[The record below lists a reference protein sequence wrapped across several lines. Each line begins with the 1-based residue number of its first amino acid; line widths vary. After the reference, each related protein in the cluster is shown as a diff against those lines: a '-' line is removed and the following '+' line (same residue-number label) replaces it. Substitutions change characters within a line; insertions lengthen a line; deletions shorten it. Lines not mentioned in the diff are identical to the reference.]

1 MLSKKKIN
9 KIKILN
15 NKKNFRL
22 DKFIELALYKKNG
35 YYLRQ
40 KPIGR
45 KFDFV
50 TSPEISQMFGEIIG
64 VYLLYHWKEKINSK
78 FNLIEL
84 GPGNGT
90 LFKDVER
97 TARIVPN
104 FFENADINLIEI
116 NKELRK
122 IQEKNLNY
130 FRQSKIRWSSALNFR
145 SKLPS
150 IIYSNEF
157 FDCFPVR
164 QFLYINNHW
173 FERYVKFNE
182 KESKYYS
189 INKRVNSKKILYYLS
204 NYKKQRIYEVSY
216 SRNKYFE
223 QICKHLKK
231 NRGICIL
238 IDYGYNEKIKN
249 FTLQSIYNHKKTSIF
264 ENIGQQDISSHVNF
278 KELIEIAKQNKL
290 KVNEFVSQRDFL
302 IKYGI
307 LERKKKLLT
316 KNSNLKKNLIDE
328 EVDRLINID
337 RMGKLFKCLV
347 VSKL

>member
-1 MLSKKKIN
+1 MLSKTKIN
-9 KIKILN
+9 KKKLFR
-15 NKKNFRL
+15 NKKYFRL
-22 DKFIELALYKKNG
+22 DKFIELALYERNG
-35 YYLRQ
+35 YYLSK
-40 KPIGR
+40 KPIGK

-64 VYLLYHWKEKINSK
+64 VYLLYHWKDKINSK

-90 LFKDVER
+90 LFKDIER
-97 TARIVPN
+97 AAKILPD
-104 FFENADINLIEI
+104 FFKNADVNLIEI
-116 NKELRK
+116 NKELKK

-130 FRQSKIRWSSALNFR
+130 FTLSKIRWSKALNFR
-145 SKLPS
+145 SKVPS

-164 QFLYINNHW
+164 QFINNNNHW
-173 FERYVKFNE
+173 LEKYIKFNE
-182 KESKYYS
+182 KENKYYS
-189 INKRVNSKKILYYLS
+189 INKRVNSKKTLNYLS
-204 NYKKQRIYEVSY
+204 EYKKQKIYEVSY

-223 QICKHLKK
+223 QICKYLKK

-264 ENIGQQDISSHVNF
+264 ENIGHQDISSHVNF
-278 KELIEIAKQNKL
+278 TELIEIAKEKKL
-290 KVNEFVSQRDFL
+290 KINEYVSQRDFL

-307 LERKKKLLT
+307 LERKKKLLIR
-316 KNSNLKKNLIDE
+316 SSHLKKNLIDE

-347 VSKL
+347 VSNL

>member
-1 MLSKKKIN
+1 MLSKRKIN
-9 KIKILN
+9 KIKLLN
-15 NKKNFRL
+15 NKKNLRL
-22 DKFIELALYKKNG
+22 DKFIDLALYQRNG
-35 YYLRQ
+35 YYLSK

-64 VYLLYHWKEKINSK
+64 VYLVYNWKEKINSK

-90 LFKDVER
+90 LFKDIER
-97 TARIVPN
+97 TAKILPN
-104 FFENADINLIEI
+104 FFENAHVNLIEI

-130 FRQSKIRWSSALNFR
+130 FKQSKIRWSKALNFR

-164 QFLYINNHW
+164 QFLNDNNHW

-182 KESKYYS
+182 KENKYYS
-189 INKRVNSKKILYYLS
+189 INKRVISKKILDYL
-204 NYKKQRIYEVSY
+204 NKYKRQKIYEVSF

-223 QICKHLKK
+223 QICKYLKK

-238 IDYGYNEKIKN
+238 IDYGYNKKLKS
-249 FTLQSIYNHKKTSIF
+249 FTLQAIYNHKKTSIF

-278 KELIEIAKQNKL
+278 NELIEIAKQNKL
-290 KVNEFVSQRDFL
+290 QINEFVTQRDFL
-302 IKYGI
+302 LKYGI

-316 KNSNLKKNLIDE
+316 KNSNLNKNLLDE
-328 EVDRLINID
+328 EVDRLINVD
-337 RMGKLFKCLV
+337 RMGNLFKCLV
-347 VSKL
+347 VSNL

>member
-1 MLSKKKIN
+1 MLSKRKIN
-9 KIKILN
+9 KIKLLN
-15 NKKNFRL
+15 NKKNLRL
-22 DKFIELALYKKNG
+22 DKFIELALYERNG
-35 YYLRQ
+35 YYLSK

-64 VYLLYHWKEKINSK
+64 AYLIYHWKEKINSK

-90 LFKDVER
+90 LFKDIER
-97 TARIVPN
+97 TVRILPN
-104 FFENADINLIEI
+104 FFENADVYFIEI

-130 FRQSKIRWSSALNFR
+130 FKQSKIRWAKALNFR

-164 QFLYINNHW
+164 QFLNDNNHW

-182 KESKYYS
+182 KENKYYS
-189 INKRVNSKKILYYLS
+189 INKRVISKKILDYL
-204 NYKKQRIYEVSY
+204 NKYKRQKIYEVSF

-223 QICKHLKK
+223 QICKYLKK
-231 NRGICIL
+231 NRGLCIL
-238 IDYGYNEKIKN
+238 IDYGYNKKIKN
-249 FTLQSIYNHKKTSIF
+249 FTLQAIHNHKKTSIF

-278 KELIEIAKQNKL
+278 NELIEIAKQNKL
-290 KVNEFVSQRDFL
+290 QINEFVTQRDFL
-302 IKYGI
+302 LKYGI
-307 LERKKKLLT
+307 LERKKKLLA
-316 KNSNLKKNLIDE
+316 KNSNLNKNLLDE
-328 EVDRLINID
+328 EVDRLINVD
-337 RMGKLFKCLV
+337 RMGNLFKCLV
-347 VSKL
+347 VSNL

>member
-1 MLSKKKIN
+1 MLSKRKIN
-9 KIKILN
+9 KIKLLN
-15 NKKNFRL
+15 NKKNLRL
-22 DKFIELALYKKNG
+22 DKFIELALYKRNG
-35 YYLRQ
+35 YYLSK

-64 VYLLYHWKEKINSK
+64 VYLVYHWKEKINSK

-90 LFKDVER
+90 LFKDIER
-97 TARIVPN
+97 TAKILPN
-104 FFENADINLIEI
+104 FFENANVNLIEI

-122 IQEKNLNY
+122 IQVKNLNY
-130 FRQSKIRWSSALNFR
+130 FKQSKIRWSKALNFT

-164 QFLYINNHW
+164 QFINNNKNW

-182 KESKYYS
+182 KENKYYS
-189 INKRVNSKKILYYLS
+189 INKRVISKKILDYLS
-204 NYKKQRIYEVSY
+204 KYKRQKIYEVSY

-223 QICKHLKK
+223 QICKYIKK
-231 NRGICIL
+231 NRGMCIL
-238 IDYGYNEKIKN
+238 FDYGYNKKIKN
-249 FTLQSIYNHKKTSIF
+249 FTLQAIFNHKKTSIF

-278 KELIEIAKQNKL
+278 NELIGIAKQYKL
-290 KVNEFVSQRDFL
+290 QVNEFVSQRDFL

-307 LERKKKLLT
+307 LERKQKLLI
-316 KNSNLKKNLIDE
+316 KNSNLNKNLLDE
-328 EVDRLINID
+328 EVDRLINVY
-337 RMGKLFKCLV
+337 RMGNLFKCLV
-347 VSKL
+347 VSNL

>member
-1 MLSKKKIN
+1 MLSKRKIN
-9 KIKILN
+9 KIKVLN
-15 NKKNFRL
+15 NKKNLRL
-22 DKFIELALYKKNG
+22 DKFIEMALFGNNG
-35 YYLRQ
+35 YYLRK

-64 VYLLYHWKEKINSK
+64 VYLVYNWKEKINSK

-90 LFKDVER
+90 LFKDIER
-97 TARIVPN
+97 TAKILPN
-104 FFENADINLIEI
+104 FFENANVNLIEI

-130 FRQSKIRWSSALNFR
+130 FKQSKIRWSKALNFT

-164 QFLYINNHW
+164 QFLNNNNNW

-182 KESKYYS
+182 KENKYYS
-189 INKRVNSKKILYYLS
+189 INKRVISKKILDYL
-204 NYKKQRIYEVSY
+204 NKYKRQKIYEVSF

-223 QICKHLKK
+223 QICKYLKK
-231 NRGICIL
+231 NRGLCIL
-238 IDYGYNEKIKN
+238 IDYGYNKKLKS

-278 KELIEIAKQNKL
+278 NELIEIAKQKKL
-290 KVNEFVSQRDFL
+290 QINEFVTQRDFL
-302 IKYGI
+302 LKYGI

-316 KNSNLKKNLIDE
+316 KNSNLNKNLLYE
-328 EVDRLINID
+328 EVDRLINVD
-337 RMGKLFKCLV
+337 RMGKLFNFLV
-347 VSKL
+347 VSNL

>member
-1 MLSKKKIN
+1 MLSKSKNN
-9 KIKILN
+9 KIKLLN
-15 NKKNFRL
+15 NKKNLRL
-22 DKFIELALYKKNG
+22 DKFIDLALYERNG
-35 YYLRQ
+35 YYLSK

-64 VYLLYHWKEKINSK
+64 VYLLYYWKEKINSK

-84 GPGNGT
+84 GPGNAT
-90 LFKDVER
+90 LFKDIER
-97 TARIVPN
+97 TAKILPN
-104 FFENADINLIEI
+104 FFENADVYFIEI

-122 IQEKNLNY
+122 IQKKNLNY
-130 FRQSKIRWSSALNFR
+130 FKQSKIRWSKALNFR

-164 QFLYINNHW
+164 QFLNDNNHW

-182 KESKYYS
+182 KENKYYS
-189 INKRVNSKKILYYLS
+189 INKRVISKKILDYLS
-204 NYKKQRIYEVSY
+204 KYKKQKIYEVSY

-223 QICKHLKK
+223 QICKYLKK
-231 NRGICIL
+231 NRGVCIL
-238 IDYGYNEKIKN
+238 IDYGYNKKITN
-249 FTLQSIYNHKKTSIF
+249 FTLQAIYNHKKTSIF
-264 ENIGQQDISSHVNF
+264 ENIGRQDISSHVNF
-278 KELIEIAKQNKL
+278 NELIEIAKQNKL
-290 KVNEFVSQRDFL
+290 QINEFVSQRDFL

-316 KNSNLKKNLIDE
+316 KNSNLNKNLLDE
-328 EVDRLINID
+328 EVDRLINVD
-337 RMGKLFKCLV
+337 RMGNLFKCFV
-347 VSKL
+347 VSNL

>member
-1 MLSKKKIN
+1 MLGKSKIN
-9 KIKILN
+9 NIKLLN

-22 DKFIELALYKKNG
+22 DKFIELALYASNG
-35 YYLRQ
+35 YYLSK

-45 KFDFV
+45 KFDFI

-64 VYLLYHWKEKINSK
+64 VYLLYNWKEKINSK

-90 LFKDVER
+90 LFKDIER
-97 TARIVPN
+97 TAKILPN
-104 FFENADINLIEI
+104 FFENANVNLIEI

-130 FRQSKIRWSSALNFR
+130 FGKSKIRWSKTLNFR

-164 QFLYINNHW
+164 QFLNNNNQW

-189 INKRVNSKKILYYLS
+189 INKRVISKKILDYL
-204 NYKKQRIYEVSY
+204 NKYKKQKIYEVSY
-216 SRNKYFE
+216 SRNKYFK
-223 QICKHLKK
+223 QICKYLKK

-249 FTLQSIYNHKKTSIF
+249 FTLQAIYNHKKTSIF
-264 ENIGQQDISSHVNF
+264 DNLGQQDISSHVNF

-290 KVNEFVSQRDFL
+290 KINEFISQRDFL

-307 LERKKKLLT
+307 LERKKKLLN
-316 KNSNLKKNLIDE
+316 KNSNLKKNLIND
-328 EVDRLINID
+328 EVDRLINSD

-347 VSKL
+347 VSNL

>member
-1 MLSKKKIN
+1 MLSKKKIS
-9 KIKILN
+9 KIKLLN
-15 NKKNFRL
+15 NKKIFRL
-22 DKFIELALYKKNG
+22 DKFIEFALFKSNG
-35 YYLRQ
+35 YYLRK

-64 VYLLYHWKEKINSK
+64 VYLLYNWKEKINSK

-90 LFKDVER
+90 LFKDIER
-97 TARIVPN
+97 TAQILPN

-116 NKELRK
+116 NKELIE
-122 IQEKNLNY
+122 IQKKNLNY
-130 FRQSKIRWSSALNFR
+130 FRQSKIKWSNALNLR

-164 QFLYINNHW
+164 QFLNNNNHW
-173 FERYVKFNE
+173 FERYIKFNE
-182 KESKYYS
+182 KENKYYS
-189 INKRVNSKKILYYLS
+189 INKRVINKKVLDYLS
-204 NYKKQRIYEVSY
+204 KYKKQKIYEVSY

-223 QICKHLKK
+223 QICKYLKK

-238 IDYGYNEKIKN
+238 IDYGYNKKLKN
-249 FTLQSIYNHKKTSIF
+249 FTLQAIYNHKKTSIF

-278 KELIEIAKQNKL
+278 NELIGIAKQNKL
-290 KVNEFVSQRDFL
+290 KINEFVSQRDFL

-307 LERKKKLLT
+307 LERKKKLL
-316 KNSNLKKNLIDE
+316 NKNLNLNKNLLDE
-328 EVDRLINID
+328 EVDRLINVD
-337 RMGKLFKCLV
+337 KMGNLFKCLV
-347 VSKL
+347 VSNL

>member
-1 MLSKKKIN
+1 MLSKRKIN
-9 KIKILN
+9 KIKLLN
-15 NKKNFRL
+15 NKKNLRL
-22 DKFIELALYKKNG
+22 DKFIDLALYERNG
-35 YYLRQ
+35 YYLSK

-90 LFKDVER
+90 LFKDIER
-97 TARIVPN
+97 TAKILPD
-104 FFENADINLIEI
+104 FFENADVYFIEI

-130 FRQSKIRWSSALNFR
+130 FKQSKIRWSKILNFR

-164 QFLYINNHW
+164 QFLNDNNHW

-182 KESKYYS
+182 KENKYYS
-189 INKRVNSKKILYYLS
+189 INKRVISKKILDYL
-204 NYKKQRIYEVSY
+204 NKLKKQKIYEVSF

-223 QICKHLKK
+223 KICKYLKK

-238 IDYGYNEKIKN
+238 IDYGYNKRLKN
-249 FTLQSIYNHKKTSIF
+249 FTLQAIYNHKKTSIF

-278 KELIEIAKQNKL
+278 NELIEIAKQNKL
-290 KVNEFVSQRDFL
+290 QINEFVTQRDFL

-316 KNSNLKKNLIDE
+316 KNPNLNKNLLDE
-328 EVDRLINID
+328 EVDRLINVD
-337 RMGKLFKCLV
+337 RMGKLFKFLV
-347 VSKL
+347 VSNL

>member
-1 MLSKKKIN
+1 MLSKT
-9 KIKILN
+9 KIKLLK

-22 DKFIELALYKKNG
+22 DKFIELALYEKNG
-35 YYLRQ
+35 YYLSK

-90 LFKDVER
+90 LFKDIER
-97 TARIVPN
+97 AANILPN
-104 FFENADINLIEI
+104 FFENAEVNLIEI

-130 FRQSKIRWSSALNFR
+130 FKQSKIRWSKVLNFR

-164 QFLYINNHW
+164 QFLNDNNHW

-182 KESKYYS
+182 KENKYYS
-189 INKRVNSKKILYYLS
+189 INKRVISKKILDYLS
-204 NYKKQRIYEVSY
+204 NYKRQKIYEVSY

-223 QICKHLKK
+223 QICKYIKK

-238 IDYGYNEKIKN
+238 IDYGYNKKIKN

-278 KELIEIAKQNKL
+278 NELIEIAKQNKL
-290 KVNEFVSQRDFL
+290 QINEFVSQRDFL

-307 LERKKKLLT
+307 LERKKELLT

-328 EVDRLINID
+328 EVDRLINVD
-337 RMGKLFKCLV
+337 RMGKLFKCLI
-347 VSKL
+347 VSNL

>member
-1 MLSKKKIN
+1 MLSKRKIN
-9 KIKILN
+9 KIKLLN
-15 NKKNFRL
+15 NKKNLRL
-22 DKFIELALYKKNG
+22 DKFIDLALYDRNG
-35 YYLRQ
+35 YYLNK

-64 VYLLYHWKEKINSK
+64 VYLVYNWKEKINSK

-90 LFKDVER
+90 LFKDIER
-97 TARIVPN
+97 TAKILPN
-104 FFENADINLIEI
+104 FFENANVNLIEI
-116 NKELRK
+116 NNELRK
-122 IQEKNLNY
+122 IQEKNLKY
-130 FRQSKIRWSSALNFR
+130 FKQSKIRWSKALNFR

-164 QFLYINNHW
+164 QFLNDNNHW

-182 KESKYYS
+182 KENKYYS
-189 INKRVNSKKILYYLS
+189 INKRVISKKILEYL
-204 NYKKQRIYEVSY
+204 NKNKRQKIYEVSY

-223 QICKHLKK
+223 QICRYLKK
-231 NRGICIL
+231 NRGLCIL
-238 IDYGYNEKIKN
+238 IDYGYNNKIKN
-249 FTLQSIYNHKKTSIF
+249 FTLQAIYNHKKTSIF

-278 KELIEIAKQNKL
+278 NELIEIAKQNKL
-290 KVNEFVSQRDFL
+290 QINEFISQREFL

-316 KNSNLKKNLIDE
+316 NNSRLNKNLLNE
-328 EVDRLINID
+328 EVDRLINVD
-337 RMGKLFKCLV
+337 RMGNLFKCLV
-347 VSKL
+347 VSNL

>member
-1 MLSKKKIN
+1 MSSKRKIN
-9 KIKILN
+9 NIKLLN
-15 NKKNFRL
+15 NKKNLRL
-22 DKFIELALYKKNG
+22 DKFIELALYERNG
-35 YYLRQ
+35 YYLSK

-64 VYLLYHWKEKINSK
+64 VYLLYQWKEKIKSK

-90 LFKDVER
+90 LFKDIER
-97 TARIVPN
+97 TAKILPN
-104 FFENADINLIEI
+104 FFENANVNFIEI
-116 NKELRK
+116 NKELKK

-130 FRQSKIRWSSALNFR
+130 IKQSKIRWSKDLNLK

-164 QFLYINNHW
+164 QFLNDNNHW
-173 FERYVKFNE
+173 FERYVRFND
-182 KESKYYS
+182 KENKYYS
-189 INKRVNSKKILYYLS
+189 INKRVISKKILDYLS
-204 NYKKQRIYEVSY
+204 KFKRQKIYEVSF

-223 QICKHLKK
+223 QICKYLKK

-238 IDYGYNEKIKN
+238 IDYGYYKKLKN

-278 KELIEIAKQNKL
+278 SELIEIAKQNKL
-290 KVNEFVSQRDFL
+290 QINEFVSQRDFL

-307 LERKKKLLT
+307 VERKKKLLN
-316 KNSNLKKNLIDE
+316 KYSNLNKNLLDE
-328 EVDRLINID
+328 EVDRLINVD
-337 RMGKLFKCLV
+337 RMGNLFKCLI
-347 VSKL
+347 VSNL

>member
-1 MLSKKKIN
+1 M
-9 KIKILN
+9 
-15 NKKNFRL
+15 RL
-22 DKFIELALYKKNG
+22 DKFINLALYQRNG
-35 YYLRQ
+35 YYLSK

-64 VYLLYHWKEKINSK
+64 VYLVYNWKEKINSK

-90 LFKDVER
+90 LFKDIER
-97 TARIVPN
+97 TAKILPN
-104 FFENADINLIEI
+104 FFENAKLNLIEI

-130 FRQSKIRWSSALNFR
+130 FGKSKIRWSKTLNFR

-164 QFLYINNHW
+164 QFLNNNNNW

-182 KESKYYS
+182 KENKYYS
-189 INKRVNSKKILYYLS
+189 INKLVISKKILDYL
-204 NYKKQRIYEVSY
+204 NKYKRQKIYEVSF

-223 QICKHLKK
+223 QICKYLKK

-238 IDYGYNEKIKN
+238 IDYGYNKKLKN
-249 FTLQSIYNHKKTSIF
+249 FTLQAIYNHKKTSIF

-278 KELIEIAKQNKL
+278 NELIEIAKQNGL
-290 KVNEFVSQRDFL
+290 QINEFVTQRDFL

-316 KNSNLKKNLIDE
+316 KNSNLNENLLDE
-328 EVDRLINID
+328 EVKILSQGMKEEDIKKNRKN
-337 RMGKLFKCLV
+337 
-347 VSKL
+347 

>member
-1 MLSKKKIN
+1 MLSKRKIN
-9 KIKILN
+9 KIKLLN
-15 NKKNFRL
+15 NKKNLRL
-22 DKFIELALYKKNG
+22 DKFIDLALYQRNG
-35 YYLRQ
+35 YYLSK

-64 VYLLYHWKEKINSK
+64 VYLVYNWKEKINSK

-90 LFKDVER
+90 LFKDIER
-97 TARIVPN
+97 TAKILPN
-104 FFENADINLIEI
+104 FFENANVNLVEI

-130 FRQSKIRWSSALNFR
+130 FKQSKIRWAKTLNFR

-164 QFLYINNHW
+164 QFLNDNNHW

-182 KESKYYS
+182 KENKYYS
-189 INKRVNSKKILYYLS
+189 INKRVISKKILDYL
-204 NYKKQRIYEVSY
+204 NKYKRQKIYEVSF

-223 QICKHLKK
+223 QICKYLKK
-231 NRGICIL
+231 NRGLCIL
-238 IDYGYNEKIKN
+238 IDYGYNKELKN
-249 FTLQSIYNHKKTSIF
+249 FTLQAIYNHKKTSIF

-278 KELIEIAKQNKL
+278 NELIEIAKQNKL
-290 KVNEFVSQRDFL
+290 QINEFVTQRDFL
-302 IKYGI
+302 VKYGI
-307 LERKKKLLT
+307 LERKKKLLI
-316 KNSNLKKNLIDE
+316 KNSNLNKNLLDE
-328 EVDRLINID
+328 EVDRLINVD
-337 RMGKLFKCLV
+337 RMGNLFKCLV
-347 VSKL
+347 VSNL

>member
-1 MLSKKKIN
+1 MLSKRKIN
-9 KIKILN
+9 KIKLLN
-15 NKKNFRL
+15 NKKNLRL
-22 DKFIELALYKKNG
+22 DKFIDLALYERNG
-35 YYLRQ
+35 YYLSK

-64 VYLLYHWKEKINSK
+64 VYLVYNWKEKINSR

-90 LFKDVER
+90 LFKDIER
-97 TARIVPN
+97 TAKILPN
-104 FFENADINLIEI
+104 FFENANVNLIEI

-130 FRQSKIRWSSALNFR
+130 FKQSKIRWSKALNFT

-164 QFLYINNHW
+164 QFLNNNNNW

-182 KESKYYS
+182 KENKYYS
-189 INKRVNSKKILYYLS
+189 INKRVISKKILDYL
-204 NYKKQRIYEVSY
+204 NKYKRQKIYEVSF

-223 QICKHLKK
+223 QICKYLKK

-238 IDYGYNEKIKN
+238 IDYGYNKKLKS
-249 FTLQSIYNHKKTSIF
+249 FTLQAIYNHKKTSIF

-278 KELIEIAKQNKL
+278 NELIEIAKQNKL
-290 KVNEFVSQRDFL
+290 QINEFVTQRDFL
-302 IKYGI
+302 LKYGI

-316 KNSNLKKNLIDE
+316 KNSNLNKNLLDE
-328 EVDRLINID
+328 EVDRLINVD
-337 RMGKLFKCLV
+337 RMGNLFKCLV
-347 VSKL
+347 VSNL

>member
-1 MLSKKKIN
+1 MLSKRKIN
-9 KIKILN
+9 KIKLLN
-15 NKKNFRL
+15 NKKNLRL
-22 DKFIELALYKKNG
+22 DKFIELALFGSNG
-35 YYLRQ
+35 YYLRK

-64 VYLLYHWKEKINSK
+64 VYLLYNWKEKINSK

-90 LFKDVER
+90 LFKDIER
-97 TARIVPN
+97 TAQILPN
-104 FFENADINLIEI
+104 FFENADVNLVEI
-116 NKELRK
+116 NKELRE
-122 IQEKNLNY
+122 IQKKNLNY
-130 FRQSKIRWSSALNFR
+130 FRKSKIRWSTALTFR

-164 QFLYINNHW
+164 QFLNNNNHW

-189 INKRVNSKKILYYLS
+189 INKRVIRKKILDHLN
-204 NYKKQRIYEVSY
+204 NYKKQKIYEFSY

-223 QICKHLKK
+223 QICKYLKK

-249 FTLQSIYNHKKTSIF
+249 FTLQAIYNHKKTSIF

-278 KELIEIAKQNKL
+278 KELIEIAEQNKL
-290 KVNEFVSQRDFL
+290 KISEFVSQRDFL

-316 KNSNLKKNLIDE
+316 KNSNVKKNLIDD
-328 EVDRLINID
+328 EVDRLINLD
-337 RMGKLFKCLV
+337 RMGNLFKFLV
-347 VSKL
+347 VSNL

>member
-9 KIKILN
+9 KIKLLN

-22 DKFIELALYKKNG
+22 DKFIELALFSSNG
-35 YYLRQ
+35 YYLRK
-40 KPIGR
+40 KPVGR

-64 VYLLYHWKEKINSK
+64 VYLLYHWKEKINSR

-90 LFKDVER
+90 LFKDIER
-97 TARIVPN
+97 TAQIIPS
-104 FFENADINLIEI
+104 FFENANVNLIEI

-122 IQEKNLNY
+122 IQEKNLKY
-130 FRQSKIRWSSALNFR
+130 FKQSKIRWSKALNFK

-164 QFLYINNHW
+164 QFLYNDNHW
-173 FERYVKFNE
+173 FEKYVKYNE
-182 KESKYYS
+182 KENKYYS
-189 INKRVNSKKILYYLS
+189 INKRVISKKILNILS
-204 NYKKQRIYEVSY
+204 KHIKQKIYEVSY
-216 SRNKYFE
+216 SRNKYFDK
-223 QICKHLKK
+223 ICKHLKK

-249 FTLQSIYNHKKTSIF
+249 FTLQAIYNHKKTSIF
-264 ENIGQQDISSHVNF
+264 ENVTQQDISSHVNF
-278 KELIEIAKQNKL
+278 DELIEIAKQNKL
-290 KVNEFVSQRDFL
+290 KINEFVSQRDFL

-307 LERKKKLLT
+307 LERKKELLS
-316 KNSNLKKNLIDE
+316 KKSNLKKNLIDE
-328 EVDRLINID
+328 EVDRLINVD

-347 VSKL
+347 VSSL

>member
-1 MLSKKKIN
+1 MLGKSKIN
-9 KIKILN
+9 NIKLLK

-22 DKFIELALYKKNG
+22 DKFIELALYANNG
-35 YYLRQ
+35 YYLSK

-45 KFDFV
+45 KFDFI

-64 VYLLYHWKEKINSK
+64 VYLLYNWKEKINSK

-90 LFKDVER
+90 LFKDIER
-97 TARIVPN
+97 TAKILPN
-104 FFENADINLIEI
+104 FFENANVNLIEI

-130 FRQSKIRWSSALNFR
+130 FGKSKIRWSKTLNFR

-164 QFLYINNHW
+164 QFLNNNNQW

-189 INKRVNSKKILYYLS
+189 INKRVISKKILDYL
-204 NYKKQRIYEVSY
+204 NKYKKQKIYEVSY

-223 QICKHLKK
+223 QICKYLKK

-249 FTLQSIYNHKKTSIF
+249 FTLQAIYNHKKTSIF
-264 ENIGQQDISSHVNF
+264 DNLGQQDISSHVNF

-290 KVNEFVSQRDFL
+290 KINEFISQRDFL

-307 LERKKKLLT
+307 LERKKKLLN
-316 KNSNLKKNLIDE
+316 KNSNLKKNLIND
-328 EVDRLINID
+328 EVDRLINSN

-347 VSKL
+347 VSNL

>member
-1 MLSKKKIN
+1 MLNKKKIN
-9 KIKILN
+9 KIKLLN
-15 NKKNFRL
+15 NKKNLRL
-22 DKFIELALYKKNG
+22 DKFIDLALYERNG
-35 YYLRQ
+35 YYLSK

-90 LFKDVER
+90 LFKDIER
-97 TARIVPN
+97 TAKILPN
-104 FFENADINLIEI
+104 FFENANVNLIEI

-130 FRQSKIRWSSALNFR
+130 FKQSKIRWSKALNFR

-164 QFLYINNHW
+164 QFLNDNNHW

-182 KESKYYS
+182 KENKYYS
-189 INKRVNSKKILYYLS
+189 INKRVISKKILDYL
-204 NYKKQRIYEVSY
+204 NKYKRQKIYEVSF

-223 QICKHLKK
+223 QICKYLKK

-238 IDYGYNEKIKN
+238 IDYGYNKKLKN
-249 FTLQSIYNHKKTSIF
+249 FTLQAIYNHKKTSIF

-278 KELIEIAKQNKL
+278 NELIEIAKQNKL
-290 KVNEFVSQRDFL
+290 QINEFVSQRDFL

-316 KNSNLKKNLIDE
+316 KNSNLNKNLLDE
-328 EVDRLINID
+328 EVDRLINVD
-337 RMGKLFKCLV
+337 RMGNLFKCLV
-347 VSKL
+347 VSNL

>member
-1 MLSKKKIN
+1 MLSKRKIN

-22 DKFIELALYKKNG
+22 DKFIESVLFASNG
-35 YYLRQ
+35 YYLIN
-40 KPIGR
+40 KPIGK

-64 VYLLYHWKEKINSK
+64 VYLLYHWREKINSK

-90 LFKDVER
+90 LFKDIER
-97 TARIVPN
+97 TAQILPN
-104 FFENADINLIEI
+104 FFEKADINLIEI
-116 NKELRK
+116 NRKLIK
-122 IQEKNLNY
+122 IQKDNLNY
-130 FRQSKIRWSSALNFR
+130 FTLSKIKWSEVLSFK

-164 QFLYINNHW
+164 QFLNNNNHW

-189 INKRVNSKKILYYLS
+189 IYKRVNSKKILDYLS
-204 NYKKQRIYEVSY
+204 KYEKQKIYEVSY

-223 QICKHLKK
+223 QICKYLKK

-238 IDYGYNEKIKN
+238 IDYGYNEKIIN

-278 KELIEIAKQNKL
+278 NELIEIAIQNKL
-290 KVNEFVSQRDFL
+290 QINEFISQRDFL

-307 LERKKKLLT
+307 LERKKKLLI
-316 KNSNLKKNLIDE
+316 KNSNVKKNLIDD
-328 EVDRLINID
+328 EVDRLINVD
-337 RMGKLFKCLV
+337 RMGKLFKFLV
-347 VSKL
+347 VSNL

>member
-1 MLSKKKIN
+1 MLSKTKIN
-9 KIKILN
+9 KIKLLN
-15 NKKNFRL
+15 NKKNLRL
-22 DKFIELALYKKNG
+22 DKFIDLALYERNG
-35 YYLRQ
+35 YYISK

-90 LFKDVER
+90 LFKDIER
-97 TARIVPN
+97 TAKILPN
-104 FFENADINLIEI
+104 FFNNANVNLIEI
-116 NKELRK
+116 NQELRK

-130 FRQSKIRWSSALNFR
+130 FRQSKIRWSKTLNSR

-164 QFLYINNHW
+164 QFLNDNNHW

-182 KESKYYS
+182 KENRYYS
-189 INKRVNSKKILYYLS
+189 INKRVISKKILDYL
-204 NYKKQRIYEVSY
+204 NKYKKEKIYEVSF

-223 QICKHLKK
+223 QICKYLKK
-231 NRGICIL
+231 NKGICIL
-238 IDYGYNEKIKN
+238 IDYGYNKKLKS
-249 FTLQSIYNHKKTSIF
+249 FTLQAIYNHKKTSIF

-278 KELIEIAKQNKL
+278 NELIEIAKQNKL
-290 KVNEFVSQRDFL
+290 QINEFVTQRDFL

-316 KNSNLKKNLIDE
+316 KNSNLNKNLLDE
-328 EVDRLINID
+328 EVDRLINVD
-337 RMGKLFKCLV
+337 RMGNLFKCLV
-347 VSKL
+347 VSNL

>member
-1 MLSKKKIN
+1 MLSKRKIS
-9 KIKILN
+9 KIKLLN
-15 NKKNFRL
+15 NKKNLRL
-22 DKFIELALYKKNG
+22 DKFIDLALYEKNG
-35 YYLRQ
+35 YYLSK

-45 KFDFV
+45 QFDFV

-64 VYLLYHWKEKINSK
+64 VYLVYNWKDKINSK

-90 LFKDVER
+90 LFKDIER
-97 TARIVPN
+97 TAKILPN
-104 FFENADINLIEI
+104 FFKNAIVNLIEI

-122 IQEKNLNY
+122 IQEKNLSY
-130 FRQSKIRWSSALNFR
+130 FKQSKIRWSKALNFR

-164 QFLYINNHW
+164 QFLNNNNHW
-173 FERYVKFNE
+173 FEKYVKFNE
-182 KESKYYS
+182 KENKYYS
-189 INKRVNSKKILYYLS
+189 INKRVISKKILDYL
-204 NYKKQRIYEVSY
+204 NKYKRQKIYEVSF

-223 QICKHLKK
+223 QICKYLKK

-238 IDYGYNEKIKN
+238 IDYGYNKKLKN
-249 FTLQSIYNHKKTSIF
+249 FTLQAIHNHKKTSIF

-278 KELIEIAKQNKL
+278 NELIEIAKQNKL
-290 KVNEFVSQRDFL
+290 QIDEFVTQRDFL

-316 KNSNLKKNLIDE
+316 KNSNLNKNLLDE
-328 EVDRLINID
+328 EADRLINVD
-337 RMGKLFKCLV
+337 RMGNLFKCLV
-347 VSKL
+347 VSNL

>member
-1 MLSKKKIN
+1 MLSKRKIN
-9 KIKILN
+9 KVKLLN

-22 DKFIELALYKKNG
+22 DKFIEMALFGNNG
-35 YYLRQ
+35 YYLSK

-64 VYLLYHWKEKINSK
+64 VYLVYNWKEKINSK

-90 LFKDVER
+90 LFKDIER
-97 TARIVPN
+97 TAKILPN
-104 FFENADINLIEI
+104 FFENANVNLIEI

-122 IQEKNLNY
+122 IQVKNLNY
-130 FRQSKIRWSSALNFR
+130 FKQSKIRWSKALNFT

-164 QFLYINNHW
+164 QFLNDNNNW

-182 KESKYYS
+182 KENKYYS
-189 INKRVNSKKILYYLS
+189 INKRVISKKILDYL
-204 NYKKQRIYEVSY
+204 NKYKRQKIYEVSF

-223 QICKHLKK
+223 QICKYLKK

-238 IDYGYNEKIKN
+238 IDYGYSKKLKS
-249 FTLQSIYNHKKTSIF
+249 FTLQAIYNHKKTSIF

-278 KELIEIAKQNKL
+278 NELIEIAKQNKL
-290 KVNEFVSQRDFL
+290 QINEFVSQRDFL

-316 KNSNLKKNLIDE
+316 KNSNLNKNLLDE
-328 EVDRLINID
+328 EVDRLINVD
-337 RMGKLFKCLV
+337 RMGKLFNFLV
-347 VSKL
+347 VSNL

>member
-1 MLSKKKIN
+1 MLSKT
-9 KIKILN
+9 KIKLLN
-15 NKKNFRL
+15 NKTNLRL
-22 DKFIELALYKKNG
+22 DKFIELALYERSG
-35 YYLRQ
+35 YYLSK

-45 KFDFV
+45 KFDFI

-64 VYLLYHWKEKINSK
+64 VYLLYHWREKINSK

-90 LFKDVER
+90 LFKDIER
-97 TARIVPN
+97 TAQILPN
-104 FFENADINLIEI
+104 FFEKADINLIEI
-116 NKELRK
+116 NRKLIK
-122 IQEKNLNY
+122 IQKDNLNY
-130 FRQSKIRWSSALNFR
+130 FTLSKIKWSNALNFR

-164 QFLYINNHW
+164 QFFNSNNNW
-173 FERYVKFNE
+173 FEKYVKFNE
-182 KESKYYS
+182 KENKYYS
-189 INKRVNSKKILYYLS
+189 INKRVNSKKTLDYLS
-204 NYKKQRIYEVSY
+204 KYKKQKIYEVSY

-223 QICKHLKK
+223 EICKYLKK
-231 NRGICIL
+231 SRGMCIL
-238 IDYGYNEKIKN
+238 IDYGYDEKIKH
-249 FTLQSIYNHKKTSIF
+249 FTLQSICNHKKTSIF

-278 KELIEIAKQNKL
+278 SELIEIAKQKKL
-290 KVNEFVSQRDFL
+290 KINEFASQRDFL

-328 EVDRLINID
+328 EVDRLINVN
-337 RMGKLFKCLV
+337 RMGNLFKCLV
-347 VSKL
+347 VSNYD

>member
-1 MLSKKKIN
+1 MLSKRKNN
-9 KIKILN
+9 KIKLLN
-15 NKKNFRL
+15 NKKNLRL
-22 DKFIELALYKKNG
+22 DKFIDLALYKRNG
-35 YYLRQ
+35 YYLNK

-64 VYLLYHWKEKINSK
+64 VYLLYNWKEKINSK

-90 LFKDVER
+90 LFKDIER
-97 TARIVPN
+97 TARILPN
-104 FFENADINLIEI
+104 FFESADVYFIEI
-116 NKELRK
+116 NKELKK
-122 IQEKNLNY
+122 IQEKKLNY
-130 FRQSKIRWSSALNFR
+130 FKQSKIRWLKALNCR

-164 QFLYINNHW
+164 QFLYDNNHW

-182 KESKYYS
+182 KENKYYS
-189 INKRVNSKKILYYLS
+189 INKRVISKKILDYLS
-204 NYKKQRIYEVSY
+204 KYNNQKIYEVSY

-223 QICKHLKK
+223 QICKYLKK
-231 NRGICIL
+231 NRGVCIL
-238 IDYGYNEKIKN
+238 IDYGYDKKIKN
-249 FTLQSIYNHKKTSIF
+249 FTLQAIYNHKKTSIF

-278 KELIEIAKQNKL
+278 NELIEIAKQNKL
-290 KVNEFVSQRDFL
+290 QINEFVSQRDFL

-316 KNSNLKKNLIDE
+316 KNSNLNKNLLDE
-328 EVDRLINID
+328 EVDRLINVD
-337 RMGKLFKCLV
+337 RMGNLFKCLV
-347 VSKL
+347 VSNL

>member
-1 MLSKKKIN
+1 MLSKRKIN
-9 KIKILN
+9 KIKLLN

-22 DKFIELALYKKNG
+22 DKFIEMALFGNNG
-35 YYLRQ
+35 YYLRK

-64 VYLLYHWKEKINSK
+64 VYLVYNWKEKINSK

-90 LFKDVER
+90 LFKDIER
-97 TARIVPN
+97 TAKILPN
-104 FFENADINLIEI
+104 FFENANVNLIEI
-116 NKELRK
+116 NKELKK
-122 IQEKNLNY
+122 IQKKNLNY
-130 FRQSKIRWSSALNFR
+130 FKQSKIRWSKALNFT

-164 QFLYINNHW
+164 QFLNNNNNW

-182 KESKYYS
+182 KENKYYS
-189 INKRVNSKKILYYLS
+189 INKRVISKKILDYL
-204 NYKKQRIYEVSY
+204 NKYKRQKIYEVSFT
-216 SRNKYFE
+216 RNKYFE
-223 QICKHLKK
+223 QICKYLKK

-238 IDYGYNEKIKN
+238 IDYGYNKKLKS

-278 KELIEIAKQNKL
+278 NELIEIAKQNKL
-290 KVNEFVSQRDFL
+290 QINEFVTQRDFL

-316 KNSNLKKNLIDE
+316 KNSNLNKNLLDE
-328 EVDRLINID
+328 EVDRLINVD
-337 RMGKLFKCLV
+337 RMGNLFKCLV
-347 VSKL
+347 VSNL

>member
-1 MLSKKKIN
+1 MLSKTKIN
-9 KIKILN
+9 KKKPLN

-22 DKFIELALYKKNG
+22 DKFIELALYERNG
-35 YYLRQ
+35 YYLSK
-40 KPIGR
+40 KPIGK

-64 VYLLYHWKEKINSK
+64 VYLLYHWREKINSK

-90 LFKDVER
+90 LFKDIER
-97 TARIVPN
+97 AAKILPN

-122 IQEKNLNY
+122 IQEKNLDY
-130 FRQSKIRWSSALNFR
+130 FTLSKIKWSKTLNFR

-164 QFLYINNHW
+164 QFLNNNNHW
-173 FERYVKFNE
+173 FERYVKFDE

-189 INKRVNSKKILYYLS
+189 INKRVNSKKILDYLS
-204 NYKKQRIYEVSY
+204 KYKKQKIYEVSY

-223 QICKHLKK
+223 QICKYLKK

-238 IDYGYNEKIKN
+238 IDYGYNEKIIN

-278 KELIEIAKQNKL
+278 NELIEIAKQNKL
-290 KVNEFVSQRDFL
+290 QINEFVSQRDFL

-316 KNSNLKKNLIDE
+316 KNSNLKKNILDE

-337 RMGKLFKCLV
+337 RMGNLFKCLI
-347 VSKL
+347 VSNL

>member
-1 MLSKKKIN
+1 MLSKRKIN
-9 KIKILN
+9 KIKLLN
-15 NKKNFRL
+15 NKKNLRL
-22 DKFIELALYKKNG
+22 DKFIDLALYERNG
-35 YYLRQ
+35 YYLSK

-64 VYLLYHWKEKINSK
+64 VYLVYHWKEKINSK

-90 LFKDVER
+90 LFKDIER
-97 TARIVPN
+97 TAKILPN
-104 FFENADINLIEI
+104 FFENANVNLIEI

-130 FRQSKIRWSSALNFR
+130 FKQSKIRWSKALNFR

-164 QFLYINNHW
+164 QFLNDNNHW

-182 KESKYYS
+182 KENKYYS
-189 INKRVNSKKILYYLS
+189 INKRVISKKILDYL
-204 NYKKQRIYEVSY
+204 NKYKKQKIYEVSF

-223 QICKHLKK
+223 QICKYLKK

-238 IDYGYNEKIKN
+238 IDYGYNKKLKN
-249 FTLQSIYNHKKTSIF
+249 FTLQAIYNHKKTSIF

-278 KELIEIAKQNKL
+278 NELIEIAKQNKL
-290 KVNEFVSQRDFL
+290 QINEFVSQRDFL

-316 KNSNLKKNLIDE
+316 KNSNLNKNLLDE
-328 EVDRLINID
+328 EVDRLINVD
-337 RMGKLFKCLV
+337 RMGNLFKCLV
-347 VSKL
+347 VSNL

>member
-1 MLSKKKIN
+1 MLSKRKIN
-9 KIKILN
+9 KIKLLN
-15 NKKNFRL
+15 NKKNLRL
-22 DKFIELALYKKNG
+22 DKFIDLALYERNG
-35 YYLRQ
+35 YYLSK

-90 LFKDVER
+90 LFKDIER
-97 TARIVPN
+97 TAKILPN
-104 FFENADINLIEI
+104 FFENADVNFIEI

-130 FRQSKIRWSSALNFR
+130 FKQSKIRWSKALNFR

-164 QFLYINNHW
+164 QFLNDNNHW

-182 KESKYYS
+182 KENKYYS
-189 INKRVNSKKILYYLS
+189 INKRVISKKILDYL
-204 NYKKQRIYEVSY
+204 NKYKRQKIYEVSF

-223 QICKHLKK
+223 QICKYLKK

-238 IDYGYNEKIKN
+238 IDYGYNKKLKS
-249 FTLQSIYNHKKTSIF
+249 FTLQAIYNHKKTSIF

-278 KELIEIAKQNKL
+278 NELIEIAKQNKL
-290 KVNEFVSQRDFL
+290 QINEFVSQRDFL

-316 KNSNLKKNLIDE
+316 KNSNLNKNLLDE
-328 EVDRLINID
+328 EVDRLINVD
-337 RMGKLFKCLV
+337 RMGNLFKCLV
-347 VSKL
+347 VSNL